1 MQGLFKGP
9 THKFSFTGTC
19 LGLRQGQ
26 GQTGVEMP
34 EERLGMEA
42 LGRELRVAAGI
53 LVLSHPPDSNSLCA
67 QADHSL
73 LSGSSLRGNS
83 SSDPRRVSAL
93 ALWCLSLTAET

>member
-1 MQGLFKGP
+1 MEKVAGLLSARDRWLEMQGLFKGP

-42 LGRELRVAAGI
+42 LGRELR
-53 LVLSHPPDSNSLCA
+53 
-67 QADHSL
+67 
-73 LSGSSLRGNS
+73 
-83 SSDPRRVSAL
+83 
-93 ALWCLSLTAET
+93 E